1 MTTVMNEGNG
11 FGVGDL
17 SGVADV
23 VGGGA
28 DGLGD
33 LSAPDVPDAGVSS
46 ASVAGVLS
54 AMSSVI
60 ADVVRTSAAARQ
72 QVAASQQSYQD
83 IDGAWGSA
91 FRSGD
96 EEMR

>member
-1 MTTVMNEGNG
+1 MSSNGSG

-17 SGVADV
+17 SGVADS

-33 LSAPDVPDAGVSS
+33 LSAPEVPDAGASS

-60 ADVVRTSAAARQ
+60 ANVVRTSEAARR
-72 QVAASQQSYQD
+72 QVAANQQSYQD